1 VPEGHSIHRLAR
13 RHRRLLL
20 GRRVRAS
27 SPQGR
32 FAEGAA
38 LVDGARM
45 VGADAWGKHLFH
57 SYADHPG
64 GEPLVLH
71 VHLGLYGRFRDGTGE
86 PAEPRGALRLRLVT
100 DTDTTDDPAD
110 EDRHWLDLRG
120 PTACELVTAP
130 ERDALLARLGPDPLR
145 AGTDPGAWL
154 PRMAR
159 SRAPLGTLLLDQSV
173 VAGIGNV
180 YRAELLF
187 RHGLDPHLHGREA
200 DPGALVTAWAD
211 LVGLMRG
218 GVRSGRIVTTDPEHR
233 ERPAGRVRLTVEHYV
248 YGRAGLPCRVCGTE
262 VLDGLLAA
270 RRLFWCPTC
279 QPAGG
284 GR

>member
-1 VPEGHSIHRLAR
+1 MPEGHSIHRLAG

-20 GRRVRAS
+20 GHHVRAS

-38 LVDGARM
+38 LIDGARM

-64 GEPLVLH
+64 GDPLVLH
-71 VHLGLYGRFRDGTGE
+71 VHLGLYGKFREGTGE
-86 PAEPRGALRLRLVT
+86 PDEPRGALRLRLVT
-100 DTDTTDDPAD
+100 GDGDDT
-110 EDRHWLDLRG
+110 RWLDLRG
-120 PTACELVTAP
+120 PTACELIAAP

-145 AGTDPGAWL
+145 RGTDPGPWL
-154 PRMAR
+154 ARTAR

-187 RHGLDPHLHGREA
+187 RHGLDPHLSGRET
-200 DPGALVTAWAD
+200 DPAVLAGAWDD
-211 LVGLMRG
+211 LVQLMRV
-218 GVRSGRIVTTDPEHR
+218 GVRSGRIVTTEPEHR
-233 ERPAGRVRLTVEHYV
+233 ERPAGRVRRSDAHYV

-262 VLDGLLAA
+262 VVDGELGA
-270 RRLFWCPTC
+270 RRLFWCPVC
-279 QPAGG
+279 QPPGG